1 MGTTI
6 YGLNNFRSIFT
17 GNMDSYGV
25 HIYGEKVQKGKEK
38 GSNLTKKA
46 KVTEKIFKDHLEGK
60 KGLGIIPIQKDNTC
74 RFAALD
80 IDIYTKDFKVKFEA
94 MANHNIPLFAFRS
107 KSGGLHL
114 YLFLS
119 EDVKVTKVKDFMEQF
134 RVLLG
139 LHQNTEIFPKQT
151 SLIEGQSGNWINLP
165 YYNVEKTNQYMYD
178 STGEEVS
185 FEEAMSK
192 INANLQTE
200 KKLIDFFE
208 NLPLSDGPPCLQHIY
223 LFRETTFRN
232 EYLFSLA
239 RYYKTKH
246 GDDFEQK
253 IVEANQLLM
262 KPIEDEVELK
272 RTVINS
278 HNKKDYS
285 YRCSEEPLISICSK
299 SNCQKRRFGIGGTE
313 VSQLSYE
320 DFIKYETDPPYY
332 EWIINEK
339 SLRFF
344 SETEIIN
351 QLQFRV
357 LCFRELH
364 ILPTK
369 IKELNW
375 VQIVNR
381 ALVNIII
388 RKVEE
393 SDDISPGALFREY
406 LAEFLEKRAGAQNK
420 EQILIDRVFKDE
432 KIEAYIFK
440 PKNLLDFLFH
450 QKQFKYFRQTE
461 IQDRL
466 RRLGGVPLRYF
477 INTKVKNIRVWSLPI
492 SALTKF
498 VGDESI
504 EDFEIEFKEEYEDE
518 AF

>member
-1 MGTTI
+1 MGITI

-17 GNMDSYGV
+17 GNMESYGV
-25 HIYGEKVQKGKEK
+25 HTYSNKIEKGKEK
-38 GSNLTKKA
+38 GSNTTKKEN
-46 KVTEKIFKDHLEGK
+46 VTEKIFKDHLEGK
-60 KGLGIIPIQKDNTC
+60 KGLGIIPIQKNNTC

-94 MANHNIPLFAFRS
+94 ISNHNIPLFPFRS

-119 EDVKVTKVKDFMEQF
+119 EDIKVIKIKTYMEQF

-139 LHQNTEIFPKQT
+139 LHPNTEIFPKQS

-165 YYNVEKTNQYMYD
+165 YYNVGKTKQYLYN
-178 STGEEVS
+178 SAGEEVS

-192 INANLQTE
+192 INANLQSE
-200 KKLIDFFE
+200 KSLVEFFE

-223 LFRETTFRN
+223 LFRNTEFRN

-239 RYYKTKH
+239 RYYKTKY

-253 IVEANQLLM
+253 IIDANQLLL

-299 SNCQKRRFGIGGTE
+299 SNCQLRRFGIGGTE

-332 EWIINEK
+332 EWIINKK

-344 SETEIIN
+344 SESEIIN

-375 VQIVNR
+375 VQIVNS
-381 ALVNIII
+381 ALVNIVLH
-388 RKVEE
+388 KVAED
-393 SDDISPGALFREY
+393 DDI
-406 LAEFLEKRAGAQNK
+406 
-420 EQILIDRVFKDE
+420 
-432 KIEAYIFK
+432 
-440 PKNLLDFLFH
+440 
-450 QKQFKYFRQTE
+450 
-461 IQDRL
+461 
-466 RRLGGVPLRYF
+466 
-477 INTKVKNIRVWSLPI
+477 
-492 SALTKF
+492 
-498 VGDESI
+498 
-504 EDFEIEFKEEYEDE
+504 
-518 AF
+518 